1 MDNLNK
7 ARNLLES
14 GNYTCVVCKEDTV
27 YTTSQRGVAP
37 LLNWLEEGTDL
48 RGFSAADRVV
58 GRGAAFLYCLLGVR
72 EVYARVM
79 SRPAAE
85 VLHSYGIPA
94 EADTFVEGIINC
106 DRSGL
111 LYTSIPQNG
120 NWSARVDGQE
130 VPITLIGDAMVGVHL
145 TEGSHTVSFRYH
157 NPAFSLGWKVSLACM
172 AVFALLVQAV
182 YKPDWKLLLKVQKHH
197 GRFEK

>member
-94 EADTFVEGIINC
+94 EADTFVEGIIN
-106 DRSGL
+106 RSGTGPCPFEAAVMDIQDAETAL
-111 LYTSIPQNG
+111 TAIRKKRKQM
-120 NWSARVDGQE
+120 QE
-130 VPITLIGDAMVGVHL
+130 Q
-145 TEGSHTVSFRYH
+145 R
-157 NPAFSLGWKVSLACM
+157 
-172 AVFALLVQAV
+172 
-182 YKPDWKLLLKVQKHH
+182 
-197 GRFEK
+197 